1 MVAADK
7 TVSGF
12 SRRHFAAVC
21 GCAPALV
28 VYTSPTWSAGDL
40 QPFLALSARLT
51 GFPAA
56 ALDVG
61 FGDALLR
68 TLADSGRKS
77 ELDALLRDGSGCE
90 ELEAEIIAAWYG
102 GILPT
107 ASGAVVGTLYGAL
120 VWAVADFATPP
131 GICVGPGSWREPPQL
146 SDKG

>member
-1 MVAADK
+1 MVATNK
-7 TVSGF
+7 TASGF
-12 SRRHFAAVC
+12 SRRRFAAVC
-21 GCAPALV
+21 GCGPALAV
-28 VYTSPTWSAGDL
+28 CSSSTWSAGDL

-61 FGDALLR
+61 FGDGLLR
-68 TLADSGRKS
+68 ALADSGRKS
-77 ELDALLRDGSGCE
+77 ELDALLRDGTGSE

-120 VWAVADFATPP
+120 VWATVDFATPP